1 MAARLSQRLS
11 SISEGDKNMRKLPFL
26 FLLALCLCLCACS
39 NESPAPAAPVDTAA
53 EINVYYSD
61 ESCENLISES
71 VSIAELSPENIMS
84 ALHEKGAISAPVAV
98 RSFLMDKTGIIRL
111 DLGAEFGSI
120 INAMG
125 TSGEYMMMGAL
136 VNTFLDAYSASG
148 LMLQVDGKTLET
160 GHSIYDFTL
169 EFFPLEP

>member
-1 MAARLSQRLS
+1 M
-11 SISEGDKNMRKLPFL
+11 KKLPFI
-26 FLLALCLCLCACS
+26 LLLVLCLCLCACT
-39 NESPAPAAPVDTAA
+39 NEKAVPDDNAA

-61 ESCENLISES
+61 ENCENLLSES
-71 VSIAELSPENIMS
+71 VSIPELSPENIMA
-84 ALHEKGAISAPVAV
+84 ALLEKGAISQSVSV
-98 RSFLMDKTGIIRL
+98 NSFLMDKTGVIRL
-111 DLGAEFGSI
+111 DLGKEFGGMIS
-120 INAMG
+120 AMG

-136 VNTFLDAYSASG
+136 VNTFLEAYSASG

>member
-1 MAARLSQRLS
+1 M
-11 SISEGDKNMRKLPFL
+11 KKLPFI
-26 FLLALCLCLCACS
+26 LLLVLCLCLCACT
-39 NESPAPAAPVDTAA
+39 NEKAVPADTAA
-53 EINVYYSD
+53 EITVYYSD
-61 ESCENLISES
+61 ENCENLLSES
-71 VSIAELSPENIMS
+71 VSIPELSPENIMA
-84 ALHEKGAISAPVAV
+84 ALLEKGAISQSVSV
-98 RSFLMDKTGIIRL
+98 NSFLMDKTGVIRL
-111 DLGAEFGSI
+111 DLGKEFGGMIS
-120 INAMG
+120 AMG

>member
-1 MAARLSQRLS
+1 M
-11 SISEGDKNMRKLPFL
+11 KKLPFI
-26 FLLALCLCLCACS
+26 LLLVLCLCLCACT
-39 NESPAPAAPVDTAA
+39 NEKAVPANTAA

-61 ESCENLISES
+61 ENCENLLSES
-71 VSIAELSPENIMS
+71 VNIPELSPENIMA
-84 ALHEKGAISAPVAV
+84 ALLEKGAISQSVSV
-98 RSFLMDKTGIIRL
+98 NSFLMDKTGVIRL
-111 DLGAEFGSI
+111 DLGKEFGGMIS
-120 INAMG
+120 AMG

-169 EFFPLEP
+169 EYFPLEP

>member
-1 MAARLSQRLS
+1 M
-11 SISEGDKNMRKLPFL
+11 KKLPFI
-26 FLLALCLCLCACS
+26 LLLVLCLCLCACT
-39 NESPAPAAPVDTAA
+39 NEKAVPADTAA

-61 ESCENLISES
+61 ENCENLLSES
-71 VSIAELSPENIMS
+71 VSIPELSPENIMA
-84 ALHEKGAISAPVAV
+84 ALLEKGAISQSVSV
-98 RSFLMDKTGIIRL
+98 NSFLMDKTGVIRL
-111 DLGAEFGSI
+111 DLGKEFGGMIS
-120 INAMG
+120 AMG

-148 LMLQVDGKTLET
+148 LMLQVDGKILET